1 MKHSLM
7 DEYHKADLKGKN
19 ILQPTI
25 DELCKIQAK
34 GRTFIRIKELL
45 DELDFLDKLEKE
57 GSASPTDS
65 K

>member
-7 DEYHKADLKGKN
+7 DEYRRADLEGKK
-19 ILQPTI
+19 ILQATI

-45 DELDFLDKLEKE
+45 EEAPLPTTKAKKVKE
-57 GSASPTDS
+57 
-65 K
+65 